1 MCSKLTRCEYRISKK
16 DFDEEVANVHSG
28 DEQTTVMGNAQMI
41 MQESLEGNA
50 GTEKGFAKDECRGD
64 SEMTCNGH
72 EDEPKGEVE
81 CQLSGENDPVL
92 GISKNED
99 VRDDT
104 IFRADHNI
112 RSEHHEDTP
121 KVDVVSDLSG
131 EKDLGL
137 TMEKP
142 VKNDDVHGET
152 IEADRSFN
160 TEDHKGTPEV
170 EKNCHESGEKVDPGL
185 SNKISIKKECMEED
199 TICTNRTCSSEDHD
213 GNHEIGTN
221 GGGDHRLSDIKSCVI
236 KVDDMKGMD
245 IPDVKLSSKDCVDNP
260 ESKMPG
266 RSNGTGLTNH
276 PRIPKEDDEDEKDFD
291 DRKLSLDD
299 PDDYT
304 KEDEEYGGEEDLE
317 DVLQSGE
324 SFWCSLC
331 DDGGNLLL

>member
-1 MCSKLTRCEYRISKK
+1 ME
-16 DFDEEVANVHSG
+16 SG
-28 DEQTTVMGNAQMI
+28 DEQTTVMGNAQMV
-41 MQESLEGNA
+41 MQESLEENA

-64 SEMTCNGH
+64 SEMTCKGH

-99 VRDDT
+99 VKDDT

-112 RSEHHEDTP
+112 RSKHHEDTP
-121 KVDVVSDLSG
+121 KVNVGSDLSG
-131 EKDLGL
+131 GKGLGL

-142 VKNDDVHGET
+142 IKDDDVHGET
-152 IEADRSFN
+152 IEADRNFS
-160 TEDHKGTPEV
+160 TEDHKGTSEV
-170 EKNCHESGEKVDPGL
+170 EKNCHESGEKEDPAL
-185 SNKISIKKECMEED
+185 SNKISIKKEYMEED
-199 TICTNRTCSSEDHD
+199 TICANRSCSSEDHD
-213 GNHEIGTN
+213 DNHDVGRN
-221 GGGDHRLSDIKSCVI
+221 GDGDHRLTDIKGCVI
-236 KVDDMKGMD
+236 KVDDTKGID
-245 IPDVKLSSKDCVDNP
+245 IPDVKLSSKDYVDNP

-266 RSNGTGLTNH
+266 RCNGNGLTNH

-291 DRKLSLDD
+291 DQKLSLDD
-299 PDDYT
+299 HDDYT